1 LYGDRPDNPLVS
13 HIRTLKQSYR
23 DLKVQIGI
31 YDYLDCLTELRA
43 EQLDI
48 AIVGIAGNETIPPD
62 LDAIPLYQEISG
74 LYCTAD
80 HPCVGNDDPIA
91 LKAALAKAEI
101 SAHSFVFNPIDKYL
115 DPKFLDQSKG
125 GAQDTIELS
134 TYLALS
140 GTHVGLI
147 PDHYAQR

>member
-1 LYGDRPDNPLVS
+1 
-13 HIRTLKQSYR
+13 
-23 DLKVQIGI
+23 
-31 YDYLDCLTELRA
+31 
-43 EQLDI
+43 
-48 AIVGIAGNETIPPD
+48 
-62 LDAIPLYQEISG
+62 
-74 LYCTAD
+74 
-80 HPCVGNDDPIA
+80 
-91 LKAALAKAEI
+91 LAKAEI

-147 PDHYAQR
+147 PDHYAQRWVGAWQHLKTYSQERSAE